1 MAKRRGNSE
10 GSIYRR
16 KDGRWEGK
24 YTAHTPAGPKRR
36 AVYGRTRKEA
46 AEKLTQALARQ
57 ADGRPGFDAG
67 NLTVAEWL
75 DRWLADDV
83 RHTVREGTYQ
93 RYEQVARLHI
103 KPSLGRIKLNAVTA
117 AHVRTL
123 YRDKLD
129 SGLSPRSVRYVHA
142 TLHKALRQAVA
153 DGILAHNPTEAVKA
167 PRSSGKEIRPL
178 DANQVHA
185 LLQAASGDREEA
197 LFVVAVTTGMRQ
209 GEILGLK
216 WQDADLGAG
225 NLSVRRTLAVTEG
238 GPGFAPPKTAK
249 GRRSIKLTTR
259 AVEALRTHL
268 GRQLEEIEQAGDLY
282 DDHGL
287 VFPNHGGGPM
297 NRSSLTRGPYRRLL
311 KRANLPESTRF
322 HDLRHTCATLLLSQ
336 GVHPKFV
343 QELLGH
349 ATISITL
356 DTYSHVLPGM
366 GDRTAAAMEHA
377 LSEAAFLS
385 PPVRPRQ

>member
-10 GSIYRR
+10 GSVYKR

-24 YTAHTPAGPKRR
+24 CTAHTPAGPKRR

-67 NLTVAEWL
+67 NVTVSQWL

-117 AHVRTL
+117 AHVRSL

-167 PRSSGKEIRPL
+167 PRSPGKEIRPL
-178 DANQVHA
+178 DANQVRA
-185 LLQAASGDREEA
+185 LLAAAGDRLEA

-216 WQDADLGAG
+216 WEDADLEAG
-225 NLSVRRTLAVTEG
+225 NLSVRRTLTVTEG
-238 GPGFAPPKTAK
+238 GLGFAPPKTAK
-249 GRRSIKLTTR
+249 GRRGIKLTVR

-282 DDHGL
+282 DDNGL

-297 NRSSLTRGPYRRLL
+297 NRSSLRGAFGRLL
-311 KRANLPESTRF
+311 KRANLPETTRF

-366 GDRTAAAMEHA
+366 GDRTAAAMDHA
-377 LSEAAFLS
+377 LSEAAFLGL
-385 PPVRPRQ
+385 PVGRP